1 MLSLSPNGKKSF
13 EASVLFQVC
22 ITFMIGGVPAVAPL
36 VVQSLGVHD
45 SATGVF
51 LGICY
56 LGTALMSLLSGAMI
70 RRFGPVRMSQLGCIL
85 GAAGVL
91 GCMAPSLL
99 VVALSGFVL
108 GLADGPIMPAASD
121 LITHNAERDKWS
133 FALSVKQA
141 SAPVGTALA
150 GFLLPWIATEFSWKW
165 ALFLCAAAGIGVALY
180 AERYEKLFDNHDE
193 PAARVSFAATREALA
208 MVWGSSLLRPLA
220 VTSFIYE
227 GMQVCLLGFLVIAMN
242 MQRGFSLVAAG
253 YILAALNVGAIVG
266 RILFGFLDS
275 KFNRAHAMISLIGA
289 AMGLMVCVLISM
301 KAGDDMLLVLS
312 AAFAT
317 GMIALGW
324 KGVFLSVVAKN
335 APDGRVSEATGGVD
349 FISFAG
355 AIFMPVV
362 LGAADFVTG
371 SYVASF
377 ALVSFCCA
385 AAGLWLLLQKKP
397 HNPQGN
403 A

>member
-1 MLSLSPNGKKSF
+1 
-13 EASVLFQVC
+13 
-22 ITFMIGGVPAVAPL
+22 
-36 VVQSLGVHD
+36 
-45 SATGVF
+45 
-51 LGICY
+51 
-56 LGTALMSLLSGAMI
+56 MSLLSGAMI

-99 VVALSGFVL
+99 IVALSGFVL

-121 LITHNAERDKWS
+121 LITQNVERDKWS

-150 GFLLPWIATEFSWKW
+150 GFLLPWVATEFSWKW
-165 ALFLCAAAGIGVALY
+165 ALVLCAAAGAAVAVY
-180 AERYEKLFDNHDE
+180 AERYRALFDAHTDRS
-193 PAARVSFAATREALA
+193 ARVSLDATREALA
-208 MVWGSSLLRPLA
+208 MVWGSSMLRPLA

-227 GMQVCLLGFLVIAMN
+227 GMQVCLLGFLVVAMN
-242 MQRGFSLVAAG
+242 MQRGFSLVTAG
-253 YILAALNVGAIVG
+253 YILAALNVGAVCG

-275 KFNRAHAMISLIGA
+275 RFNRAHAMISLIGV
-289 AMGLMVCVLISM
+289 AMGVLVCVLISM
-301 KAGDDMLLVLS
+301 KAGGSTPAVL
-312 AAFAT
+312 AAGFVT
-317 GMIALGW
+317 GMVALGW

-335 APDGRVSEATGGVD
+335 APGGRVSEATGGVD

-371 SYVASF
+371 SYVAAF
-377 ALVSFCCA
+377 ALVSLCCA
-385 AAGLWLLLQKKP
+385 ASGIWLLLKGRP
-397 HNPQGN
+397 SDPQN
-403 A
+403 AA